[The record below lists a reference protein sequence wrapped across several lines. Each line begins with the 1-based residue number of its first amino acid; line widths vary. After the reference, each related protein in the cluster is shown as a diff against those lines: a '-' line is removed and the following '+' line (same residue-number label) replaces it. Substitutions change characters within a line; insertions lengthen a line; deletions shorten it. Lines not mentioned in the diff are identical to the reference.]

1 MKMTDDCD
9 ESEDDDP
16 MGKEPAECDGDT
28 PLDEV
33 LAKIQWTDAGVVSS
47 DPRLKD
53 HDPASFEPDLRMA
66 KKEENNLLDWW
77 LHWYP
82 KSLIIKI
89 VAAIN
94 NNAAKIKFPAN
105 GRWKLLVGSCS
116 RRENFCVGWGCGC

>member
-1 MKMTDDCD
+1 MTNTALVMHTSTALETSQGPSSGSRRSESDSDSESDDSDGDQVIATCDEDDCD

-16 MGKEPAECDGDT
+16 MGEEPAECDGDT

-66 KKEENNLLDWW
+66 KKE
-77 LHWYP
+77 
-82 KSLIIKI
+82 
-89 VAAIN
+89 
-94 NNAAKIKFPAN
+94 
-105 GRWKLLVGSCS
+105 
-116 RRENFCVGWGCGC
+116 